1 MGSAPGLVAFALSL
15 LVASRL
21 EAAQPA
27 GITVGSWYEVEV
39 FATGVTDP
47 VDFAFGPGHTLVV
60 LDSGGPTGVGHVLYR
75 LPISPVGSPATDA
88 RALPRV
94 TIRVGAGGMAYPA
107 GAVAVHP
114 RSGLAF
120 LSEFAGKRLYRV
132 DADGRLALYAT
143 GFWMLPRGAIRFDG
157 TGRLLVLD
165 FPGQRGVP
173 AEPDPYAE
181 ERGWFEAGEPT
192 EGSLIYRVDV
202 EEKLPLPREVDYWR
216 PSARLGVRSLG
227 RTPSADQNSGL
238 ALSPRGDLVLTL
250 LMGIFRVVEGRPVR
264 FADLTGS
271 RSPTA
276 CPDGAL
282 FVYSGARGGALQ
294 DPFGGRVVRV
304 EAGGVI
310 TEVVGRLGS
319 THGLAC
325 DEGGNLYVADGAR
338 HRILRIWR
346 STLR

>member
-1 MGSAPGLVAFALSL
+1 MIRSLAIGLSVLVGSA
-15 LVASRL
+15 L
-21 EAAQPA
+21 EAAQPG
-27 GITVGSWYEVEV
+27 GITVESGYEVEV
-39 FATGVTDP
+39 FATDVADP
-47 VDFAFGPGHTLVV
+47 VDLALGPGATLVV

-75 LPISPVGSPATDA
+75 LPITPLGSPATDA
-88 RALPRV
+88 RPLGRV
-94 TIRVGAGGMAYPA
+94 TIRVGSGGMAYPA

-114 RSGLAF
+114 RSGFAF

-132 DADGRLALYAT
+132 DADGRLTLYST
-143 GFWMLPRGAIRFDG
+143 GFWMLPRGAIRFDA

-202 EEKLPLPREVDYWR
+202 GETLPLPRQSDYWR
-216 PSARLGVRSLG
+216 PNIRLGVRSLG

-238 ALSPRGDLVLTL
+238 AVNPRGDLFLTL
-250 LMGIFRVVEGRPVR
+250 FMGIFRVVEGRPVR
-264 FADLTGS
+264 FADLTGT

-276 CPDGAL
+276 CPDGAF
-282 FVYSGARGGALQ
+282 FVYSGARAGALQ

-338 HRILRIWR
+338 HRILRVWR
-346 STLR
+346 STPR